1 MAKDRLVTG
10 CGDCPCMFNKDLE
23 QLLFGCRLDE
33 SSDEETRVTIDPDF
47 LEDVPESCPLFGGVT
62 LRLSADVDPTGIRED
77 GGIEGEPDESV
88 E

>member
-1 MAKDRLVTG
+1 MARDILVTG
-10 CGDCPCMFNKDLE
+10 CGVCPCLFGGGADLT
-23 QLLFGCRLDE
+23 FGCRLDE
-33 SSDEETRVTIDPDF
+33 STDEETKVVIDPDF

-77 GGIEGEPDESV
+77 GVLEEEPDENI